1 MVLMMVVVLMILV
14 VLMLMVNSSDA
25 HCPGFRLGEAVGIV
39 GEKARIRFSNSFVTI
54 SQIFLVFGQ
63 SYHFSKT
70 AGFFFTG
77 IEEGVEVT
85 EQVVNFPKPLAF
97 GSQAGTLSTEQG

>member
-1 MVLMMVVVLMILV
+1 MVVKLMVLMMVVVLI
-14 VLMLMVNSSDA
+14 NTSDA

-39 GEKARIRFSNSFVTI
+39 GEKARIRFSNSFATD
-54 SQIFLVFGQ
+54 LVFGQ
-63 SYHFSKT
+63 SYHFNKA

-77 IEEGVEVT
+77 IDEGVEVT

>member
-1 MVLMMVVVLMILV
+1 MVVKLMVLMMVVVLI
-14 VLMLMVNSSDA
+14 NTSDA

-63 SYHFSKT
+63 SYHFNKA

-77 IEEGVEVT
+77 IDEGVEVT